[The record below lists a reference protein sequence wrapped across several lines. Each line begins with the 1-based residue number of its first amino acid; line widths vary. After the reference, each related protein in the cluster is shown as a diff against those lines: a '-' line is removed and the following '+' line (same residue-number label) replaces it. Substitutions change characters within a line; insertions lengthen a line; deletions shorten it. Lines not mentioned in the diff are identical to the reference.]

1 MPASPWQRYV
11 AIGDSFTEGM
21 VDPDPVQPDAFVG
34 WADRLAASLD
44 AYAAAAGRDFAYANL
59 AVRGR
64 KLDDIVG
71 PQLEAAVA
79 MGPDLVSM
87 VGGGNDILRPSV
99 DLDILAG
106 RLEEAVIRLRASGAD
121 VLLATPS
128 DTRDAGLFAALRG
141 RHAVHTANLFTIAE
155 RHGAHVL
162 NLWGMRSVRDWRM
175 WGEDRIH
182 LSTAGHKRVAE
193 AALVALGLPPTSPDW
208 DEPLPPLPS
217 AARVAQVR
225 DHLAWA
231 RTHAAPWVERRV
243 RGTSSGSAL
252 SAKRPLLQPISR
264 SAE

>member
-106 RLEEAVIRLRASGAD
+106 WLEEAVIRLRASGAD
-121 VLLATPS
+121 VLLATSGWPRPPS
-128 DTRDAGLFAALRG
+128 SPWGSRQHPRIGTSRCRRCPPRPTSHKSATTWRGPGPTRLRGWSGAPVAPPRVRRSARNGLSCNPLAALLNEARASG
-141 RHAVHTANLFTIAE
+141 RAQ
-155 RHGAHVL
+155 
-162 NLWGMRSVRDWRM
+162 S
-175 WGEDRIH
+175 
-182 LSTAGHKRVAE
+182 
-193 AALVALGLPPTSPDW
+193 GLPW
-208 DEPLPPLPS
+208 
-217 AARVAQVR
+217 
-225 DHLAWA
+225 
-231 RTHAAPWVERRV
+231 
-243 RGTSSGSAL
+243 
-252 SAKRPLLQPISR
+252 SR
-264 SAE
+264 

>member
-1 MPASPWQRYV
+1 VPASPWQRYV

-99 DLDILAG
+99 DLDILAA

-162 NLWGMRSVRDWRM
+162 NLWGCDPCATGGCGVRT
-175 WGEDRIH
+175 GF
-182 LSTAGHKRVAE
+182 
-193 AALVALGLPPTSPDW
+193 TSPQPATSGW
-208 DEPLPPLPS
+208 PRPPSSPWGSRQHPRIGTSRCRPCPPRPASHKS
-217 AARVAQVR
+217 AT
-225 DHLAWA
+225 HLAWA